1 MAHDVPDYGNTAHFS
16 GGATQPAAAIDW
28 ETDYA
33 ASPAVAKKGTF
44 EVKEGHTP
52 KTVAQN
58 LAAAFNRCNAPNFSA
73 KATDDK
79 VVFTASDLA
88 YKVSDMR
95 FIINSQT
102 ENLPAS
108 GASVAVG
115 NTGLSVNNTNTN
127 S

>member
-16 GGATQPAAAIDW
+16 GGATQPAPAIDW

-79 VVFTASDLA
+79 VVFTASDLT
-88 YKVSDMR
+88 YKVCDMR
-95 FIINSQT
+95 FSIN
-102 ENLPAS
+102 NGPKVDLPS
-108 GASVAVG
+108 DGTSVPMG
-115 NTGLSVNNTNTN
+115 NTGLSVNNTN